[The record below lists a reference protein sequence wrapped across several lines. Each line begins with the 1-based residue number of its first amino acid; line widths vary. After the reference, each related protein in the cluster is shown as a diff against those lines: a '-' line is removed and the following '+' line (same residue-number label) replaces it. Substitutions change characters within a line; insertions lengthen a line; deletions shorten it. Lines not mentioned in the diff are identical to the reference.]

1 MPPSRPHTRRESSVT
16 SVLVVCPSV
25 TEAHAARF
33 CAAVAAAVEKGAD
46 LRAVLV
52 ANHASVQALAGRWP
66 DLVVAGSNAGFAVSI
81 NQGAAAGGEFR
92 WLVVANDDM
101 DYDADT
107 FVRMADYLSGEPA
120 EEHRLIRL
128 TRELPWRRI
137 PGPGGV
143 FANLS
148 MLEQVKWGLGG
159 RPDTETLS
167 PEDPRLYPPLS
178 LVAISAGLWTAV
190 AGLEESLPFCYE
202 DAWFGRLAHASDT
215 GVRLGTHDL
224 GVHHLIAASTRS
236 HVDIVLPVITW
247 SAAVYLELIGVRP
260 FLARA
265 LCLAALLV
273 RIPLSLVGSADRG
286 KHLRGIRDSAR
297 ALLSGRKPTLPAPGS
312 PALGG

>member
-1 MPPSRPHTRRESSVT
+1 MIN
-16 SVLVVCPSV
+16 VLVVCPSV

-33 CAAVAAAVEKGAD
+33 CAAVSAAMAKGAD

-52 ANHASVQALAGRWP
+52 ANHASVQALAAEWP
-66 DLVVAGSNAGFAVSI
+66 DVVVPGTNAGFAVSI

-101 DYDADT
+101 DYEADT
-107 FVRMADYLSGEPA
+107 FVRMAEFLAGETA

-128 TRELPWRRI
+128 ARELPWRRI
-137 PGPGGV
+137 PGPAGV

-148 MLEQVKWGLGG
+148 MIEQIAFGLGG
-159 RPDTETLS
+159 LPDTATQS
-167 PEDPRLYPPLS
+167 PDDPRLYAPLS
-178 LVAISAGLWTAV
+178 LVAISAPLWEAV

-202 DAWFGRLAHASDT
+202 DAWFGRVAQAS
-215 GVRLGTHDL
+215 GVRLDSHDL
-224 GVHHLIAASTRS
+224 DVHHLIAASTRS
-236 HVDIVLPVITW
+236 RVDVVLPVITW
-247 SAAVYLELIGVRP
+247 SAFVYLELLGVRP

-273 RIPLSLVGSADRG
+273 RTPLSLIGSAHRG

-297 ALLSGRKPTLPAPGS
+297 ALLTGRKPSLPAPGS
-312 PALGG
+312 PALTG